1 MTSSGAAEA
10 DGGTLDVI
18 VIGAGLVGLAT
29 AMALLASRPGLRIAV
44 LEKESAVGTHQSGH
58 NSGVIH
64 AGLYY
69 QPGSLKARLCTAGR
83 VAMTDFARDRQI
95 PYRQTGKLVVATGES
110 ELPRL
115 ASLAERGRANGLAV
129 REIGAAEIAEIEPS
143 VRGIRALHIPESGV
157 IDYRQVAAAYAAT
170 VGQGG
175 GQVRCR
181 HGVRGLTRD
190 AGGWVVET
198 DAGPVRAR
206 AVVACA
212 GLQADRIAAMT
223 GQGREEYRIV
233 PFRGDYYTFRPAAAD
248 LVRGL
253 VYPVPDPAF
262 PFLGVHFTRGVDGTL
277 HAGPNAVPALA
288 REGYGRTAV
297 NGRDLLDSLRFPGL
311 RKLARTYARTGALEI
326 WRDLVKPA
334 YLAEMRRYIPQ
345 VSSGDISFG
354 PSGIRAQCLSRSGAL
369 VDDFLIEEGDG
380 VIHVL
385 NAPSP
390 AATASIVIGR
400 HIADRAGASF
410 GL

>member
-1 MTSSGAAEA
+1 MASAGSAGEGAVF
-10 DGGTLDVI
+10 DVI

-29 AMALLASRPGLRIAV
+29 AMALQAERPGLRLAV
-44 LEKESAVGTHQSGH
+44 LEKEAEVGTHQSGH

-64 AGLYY
+64 ADLYY
-69 QPGSLKARLCTAGR
+69 QPGSLKARFCTAGR
-83 VAMTDFARDRQI
+83 LAMMEFAQEHEIPWRQS
-95 PYRQTGKLVVATGES
+95 GKLVVATRDS
-110 ELPRL
+110 ELARL
-115 ASLAERGRANGLAV
+115 AGLAERGRANGLAV

-143 VRGIRALHIPESGV
+143 VRGVRALHIPESGV
-157 IDYRQVAAAYAAT
+157 IDYRKVAAAYAQT
-170 VGQGG
+170 VGKSG
-175 GQVRCR
+175 GQVLCG
-181 HGVRGLTRD
+181 HAVRGLARVP
-190 AGGWVVET
+190 GGWRAET
-198 DAGPVRAR
+198 EAGSLFAR
-206 AVVACA
+206 GVVACA

-223 GQGREEYRIV
+223 GQGGQEYRIV
-233 PFRGDYYTFRPAAAD
+233 PFRGDYYTFRPAAAA

-288 REGYGRTAV
+288 REGYGRLSV

-311 RKLARTYARTGALEI
+311 RRLARDYAATGALEI

-334 YLAEMRRYIPQ
+334 YLAEMRRYIPGIRS
-345 VSSGDISFG
+345 VDVTFG

-369 VDDFLIEEGDG
+369 VDDFLIEEGDHI
-380 VIHVL
+380 VHVL

-400 HIADRAGASF
+400 HIASRAIGSF
-410 GL
+410 EL

>member
-1 MTSSGAAEA
+1 MA
-10 DGGTLDVI
+10 GGQDRYDVI

-29 AMALLASRPGLRIAV
+29 AMALQAQRPGLALAV
-44 LEKESAVGTHQSGH
+44 LEKEASVGIHQSGH

-69 QPGSLKARLCTAGR
+69 QPGSLKARFCTAGR
-83 VAMTDFARDRQI
+83 LAMMEFAAQHHI
-95 PYRQTGKLVVATGES
+95 PYRQTGKLVVATREG

-129 REIGAAEIAEIEPS
+129 REIGAAEIAEIEPA
-143 VRGIRALHIPESGV
+143 VCGIRALHIPESGV
-157 IDYRQVAAAYAAT
+157 IDYRLVAAAYADT
-170 VGQGG
+170 VRTGG
-175 GQVRCR
+175 GQVRFG
-181 HGVRGLTRD
+181 HGVRALART
-190 AGGWVVET
+190 AGGWLADT
-198 DAGPVRAR
+198 DAGPLRAGL
-206 AVVACA
+206 VIACA
-212 GLQADRIAAMT
+212 GLQADRIAALT
-223 GQGREEYRIV
+223 GQDSGEYRIV
-233 PFRGDYYTFRPAAAD
+233 PFRGDYYTFRPAAAG

-262 PFLGVHFTRGVDGTL
+262 PFLGVHFTRGIDGTL

-288 REGYGRTAV
+288 REGYGRLSV

-311 RKLARTYARTGALEI
+311 RKLARGYAKTGALEI
-326 WRDLVKPA
+326 YRDLVKPA

-345 VSSGDISFG
+345 LTAADIAFG

-380 VIHVL
+380 IIHVL

-390 AATASIVIGR
+390 AATASLVIGQ
-400 HIADRAGASF
+400 HIAGRAVTSAS
-410 GL
+410 

>member
-1 MTSSGAAEA
+1 VTSSAGPDGAV
-10 DGGTLDVI
+10 DVA

-29 AMALLASRPGLRIAV
+29 AMALLAERPGLGIAV
-44 LEKESAVGTHQSGH
+44 LEKETAVGQHQSGH

-69 QPGSLKARLCTAGR
+69 QPGSLKARFCTAGR
-83 VAMTDFARDRQI
+83 LAMMEFARDRQI
-95 PYRQTGKLVVATGES
+95 PYRQTGKLVVATAAS
-110 ELPRL
+110 ELDRL

-143 VRGIRALHIPESGV
+143 VRGVRALHIPESGV
-157 IDYRQVAAAYAAT
+157 IDYRQVAAAYAET
-170 VGQGG
+170 VRQGG
-175 GQVRCR
+175 GQVRCG
-181 HGVRGLTRD
+181 HGVRGLVRD
-190 AGGWVVET
+190 GGGWVVET
-198 DAGPVRAR
+198 SGGPVRAR

-223 GQGREEYRIV
+223 GQAGDEYRIV
-233 PFRGDYYTFRPAAAD
+233 PFRGDYYTFRPAASG
-248 LVRGL
+248 LVAGL

-311 RKLARTYARTGALEI
+311 RKLARSYARTGALEI
-326 WRDLVKPA
+326 YRDLVKPA

-345 VSSGDISFG
+345 VSAADITFG
-354 PSGIRAQCLSRSGAL
+354 PSGIRAQCLSRSGSL

-400 HIADRAGASF
+400 HIAGRAIGSF